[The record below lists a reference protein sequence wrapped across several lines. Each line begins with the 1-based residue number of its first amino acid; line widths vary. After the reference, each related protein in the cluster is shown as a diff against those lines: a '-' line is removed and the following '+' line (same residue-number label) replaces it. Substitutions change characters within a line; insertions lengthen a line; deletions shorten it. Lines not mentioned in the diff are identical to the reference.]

1 MISRCTHRHAPN
13 EGKEKKCK
21 NHSPVNSIC
30 HSHIVANPHEIRVKI
45 PQIYAMF
52 FEFGVTLII
61 LKHALSSYPGFF
73 FCTNDKQI
81 IKKTH
86 RQKDREENKQTKKQ
100 ILSTRC
106 FLLALCALITL
117 EPLRFNR
124 VQNSKACINVRWC
137 LASVLGTSSLMRL
150 EPKSGCAGRPSL
162 HTRLQS
168 NWI

>member
-21 NHSPVNSIC
+21 PFTRKLNLSFPYHCKPARNTCQNSTNVCNFLWIWQYINHSKACPVELPS
-30 HSHIVANPHEIRVKI
+30 
-45 PQIYAMF
+45 
-52 FEFGVTLII
+52 
-61 LKHALSSYPGFF
+61 FF

-150 EPKSGCAGRPSL
+150 EPKSGYAGRPSL

>member
-1 MISRCTHRHAPN
+1 MPCRA
-13 EGKEKKCK
+13 
-21 NHSPVNSIC
+21 
-30 HSHIVANPHEIRVKI
+30 
-45 PQIYAMF
+45 
-52 FEFGVTLII
+52 TL
-61 LKHALSSYPGFF
+61 FF

-124 VQNSKACINVRWC
+124 VQNSKACINVR
-137 LASVLGTSSLMRL
+137 
-150 EPKSGCAGRPSL
+150 
-162 HTRLQS
+162 
-168 NWI
+168 